1 MICGKWIFN
10 MIKDATGVMISRDK
24 RNSASRMLLIRC
36 YMIWRTKNQHNS
48 DCSNAVEMMT

>member
-36 YMIWRTKNQHNS
+36 YMFWRTKIS
-48 DCSNAVEMMT
+48 IILIAAMLLR